1 MAIAFDSPN
10 KAGAMVAINA
20 MLSPDLQLTQY
31 SELRTLP
38 VVAAD
43 KLSDKERAAFDAV
56 DLGKGVLSQAELLAH
71 RLPEMPSNLVPI
83 IEDIWLTD
91 VVGRYN
97 N

>member
-1 MAIAFDSPN
+1 MYALGLGNFLN
-10 KAGAMVAINA
+10 M
-20 MLSPDLQLTQY
+20 
-31 SELRTLP
+31 
-38 VVAAD
+38 
-43 KLSDKERAAFDAV
+43 

-71 RLPEMPSNLVPI
+71 RLPEMPANLVSI